1 MSYFPESESQM
12 GEKMKVVLDLANY
25 ATKKQLNDATD
36 VDTSNL
42 AAKGDFVALEANIYK
57 LKINKLA
64 DGWTSL

>member
-1 MSYFPESESQM
+1 
-12 GEKMKVVLDLANY
+12 MKVVLDLANY

-42 AAKGDFVALEANIYK
+42 AAKDDFVSLGANIYK

>member
-1 MSYFPESESQM
+1 M

-42 AAKGDFVALEANIYK
+42 AAKDDFVSLGANIYK

>member
-1 MSYFPESESQM
+1 
-12 GEKMKVVLDLANY
+12 MKVVLDLANY

-42 AAKGDFVALEANIYK
+42 AAKGDFLALEANIYK